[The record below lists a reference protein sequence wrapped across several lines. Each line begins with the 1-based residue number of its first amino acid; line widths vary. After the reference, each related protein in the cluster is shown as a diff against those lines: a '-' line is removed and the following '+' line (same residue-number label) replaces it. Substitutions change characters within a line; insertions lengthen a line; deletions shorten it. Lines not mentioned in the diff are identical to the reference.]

1 MSCAMQHSII
11 KQLRIL
17 KKDIKVTLDSAILG
31 INLVTFV
38 KLNLSLYVITK
49 IKKNHLCR

>member
-17 KKDIKVTLDSAILG
+17 KKDIKVTLDSVISG
-31 INLVTFV
+31 INWVNVV
-38 KLNLSLYVITK
+38 KVNLRLYVIVK
-49 IKKNHLCR
+49 MENHHLCR